1 MWFLSGTWLIKQAY
15 GTVTRCIY
23 EWRMLRYFKK
33 VEENPS
39 QSGLPGLTLEEKQR
53 ASEEVRRITEKNSEK
68 RGKYNDYTPEL
79 RAKIG
84 KYAAECGPTR
94 ASRHFTKELG
104 KDVPES
110 TARRL
115 KKAYVE
121 KHKILTKRSDK
132 NPQVTVLPKQSQRRP
147 LLVGQ
152 QLDKSIQTESLRKA
166 GGVVNTA
173 IVVSAAYGI
182 ISVREPSLLRE
193 HGGHLEL
200 TKSWAKSLLKCMG
213 YVKRKGSN
221 AGKVAVARFEELKE
235 EYLADIKAVML

>member
-1 MWFLSGTWLIKQAY
+1 MFQ
-15 GTVTRCIY
+15 
-23 EWRMLRYFKK
+23 K
-33 VEENPS
+33 V
-39 QSGLPGLTLEEKQR
+39 LL
-53 ASEEVRRITEKNSEK
+53 
-68 RGKYNDYTPEL
+68 Y
-79 RAKIG
+79 
-84 KYAAECGPTR
+84 
-94 ASRHFTKELG
+94 
-104 KDVPES
+104 
-110 TARRL
+110 RRL

-121 KHKILTKRSDK
+121 KHKILTKRSDE
-132 NPQVTVLPKQSQRRP
+132 NPQVTVLPKQSQRRL

-152 QLDKSIQTESLRKA
+152 QLDKSIQTFIESLRKA
-166 GGVVNTA
+166 RGVVNTA